1 MFVVAIDNL
10 FAQVLNL
17 VSIPIVKVI
26 KILYKKQTNHRPK
39 SRAFPAVRK
48 AGSS

>member
-26 KILYKKQTNHRPK
+26 KI
-39 SRAFPAVRK
+39 F
-48 AGSS
+48 AGNQ